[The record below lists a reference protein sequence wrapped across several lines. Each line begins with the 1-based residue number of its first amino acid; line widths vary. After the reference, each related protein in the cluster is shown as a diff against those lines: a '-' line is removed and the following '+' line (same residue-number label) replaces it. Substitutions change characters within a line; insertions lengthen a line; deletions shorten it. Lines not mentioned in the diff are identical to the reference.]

1 MKQARPCCIR
11 MRAREQLSAHI
22 VRLRHSRCCCM
33 YVWAHTSVR
42 GIFSANVNLCVLRH
56 CVVRVRSFR
65 RRRFLYVNHS
75 IPSACYKTLGLGQH
89 HVQKPAP
96 VGPCTKLKFRPG
108 ALIFAQ
114 APAACP
120 SQQTRTRAQV
130 TIAGASSDY
139 RGRLGLLAQ
148 FRQQQHNPVASAI
161 SATFDTAC
169 AHHRNTTDVLL
180 PRLIKQSIVVVFIT
194 KSTLRGILQRNSC

>member
-1 MKQARPCCIR
+1 MHTGAAPHSHCVLVHALFRADRVQVEPGTIRRGVLRRMKQARPCCIR

-108 ALIFAQ
+108 ALICTGAGGMFV
-114 APAACP
+114 PANP
-120 SQQTRTRAQV
+120 H
-130 TIAGASSDY
+130 AGSSDY
-139 RGRLGLLAQ
+139 RGRL
-148 FRQQQHNPVASAI
+148 
-161 SATFDTAC
+161 
-169 AHHRNTTDVLL
+169 
-180 PRLIKQSIVVVFIT
+180 K
-194 KSTLRGILQRNSC
+194 

>member
-1 MKQARPCCIR
+1 MLVHALFRADRVQVEPGTIRRGVLRRMKQARPCCIR

-130 TIAGASSDY
+130 TISRPRSSGAV
-139 RGRLGLLAQ
+139 
-148 FRQQQHNPVASAI
+148 P
-161 SATFDTAC
+161 SATT
-169 AHHRNTTDVLL
+169 H
-180 PRLIKQSIVVVFIT
+180 
-194 KSTLRGILQRNSC
+194 SCCSNIRSHF

>member
-89 HVQKPAP
+89 HVQKPAL
-96 VGPCTKLKFRPG
+96 VGPCAKLKFQPG
-108 ALIFAQ
+108 ALIFAW

-120 SQQTRTRAQV
+120 SQQTRTRAPV
-130 TIAGASSDY
+130 TISRPRSVFWRSYISNNTILLQSNISHWQLSRRPSCWRVNRSPEREVAGSVTRYTYLLASS
-139 RGRLGLLAQ
+139 R
-148 FRQQQHNPVASAI
+148 
-161 SATFDTAC
+161 
-169 AHHRNTTDVLL
+169 
-180 PRLIKQSIVVVFIT
+180 
-194 KSTLRGILQRNSC
+194 